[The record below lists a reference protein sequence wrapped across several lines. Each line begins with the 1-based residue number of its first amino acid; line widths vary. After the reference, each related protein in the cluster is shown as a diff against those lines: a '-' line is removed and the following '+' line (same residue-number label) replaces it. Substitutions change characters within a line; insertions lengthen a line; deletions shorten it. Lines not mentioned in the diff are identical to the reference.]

1 MDDRMNEWKRLD
13 LVGKERPKPGR
24 LVILYKRDITAD
36 RPGEYEAGRF
46 FQEGRKL
53 WWKSASG
60 VWDPAKMRRRKD
72 IWWRYEE
79 PCTVGGDFD
88 EREG

>member
-1 MDDRMNEWKRLD
+1 MNEWKRLY
-13 LVGKERPKPGR
+13 LTGRERPEPNR
-24 LVILYKRDITAD
+24 LVILYKRDKT
-36 RPGEYEAGRF
+36 PGWPSEYDVGRF

-60 VWDPAKMRRRKD
+60 VWDPVRMGRRKD

-79 PCTVGGDFD
+79 PCTAGGDFD